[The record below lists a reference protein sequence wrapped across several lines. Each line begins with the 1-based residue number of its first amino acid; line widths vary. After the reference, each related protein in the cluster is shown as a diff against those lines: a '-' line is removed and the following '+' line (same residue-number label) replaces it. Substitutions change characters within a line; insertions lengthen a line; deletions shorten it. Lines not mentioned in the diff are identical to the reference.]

1 MKKRRFCELAKRRRR
16 VFRLDWSAPTELN
29 KIGKLRCSVGRFEG
43 QSSLQNIQVCVLLV
57 KAE

>member
-1 MKKRRFCELAKRRRR
+1 MKSGECADLAKRRRLG
-16 VFRLDWSAPTELN
+16 FRLDWSAPTELN